1 MNWASGG
8 IVDTLKFLLPGFVSA
23 AIFHSFTSHS
33 KPGEFGLVVQALIF
47 TIVGEAV
54 ITALLLMDSFAWM
67 KGRGVVLSVP
77 VAVLLGLVAAYFSNN
92 DTVHRLFRRLGVTR
106 ETSYPSE
113 WYSTFARTDCYVVLH
128 LKGERRL
135 YGWPEEWP
143 SRPDEGH
150 FRITEGEWLFETG
163 TEDEYQKKM
172 PATEISAI
180 LIPVGEVEMVEF
192 VSASPDEETEE

>member
-1 MNWASGG
+1 MNWASGE
-8 IVDTLKFLLPGFVSA
+8 IVGALKFLLPGFVSA
-23 AIFHSFTSHS
+23 AIFYSLTSHH

-54 ITALLLMDSFAWM
+54 MTALLLMDSFPWM
-67 KGRGVVLSVP
+67 GGRGVALSVP
-77 VAVLLGLVAAYFSNN
+77 VAVLLGLVGAYFSNN
-92 DTVHRLFRRLGVTR
+92 DTAHRLFRRLGVTR

-128 LKGERRL
+128 MKGERRL
-135 YGWPEEWP
+135 FGWPEEWP

-150 FRITEGEWLFETG
+150 FRITEGEWLFETE

-172 PATEISAI
+172 PAAEISAI
-180 LIPVGEVEMVEF
+180 LIPVDEVEMVEF
-192 VSASPDEETEE
+192 VSTSPDEETEE

>member
-1 MNWASGG
+1 MNWASGE
-8 IVDTLKFLLPGFVSA
+8 IVDALKFLLPGFVSA
-23 AIFHSFTSHS
+23 AIYYSFTSHH

-47 TIVGEAV
+47 TIVGEA
-54 ITALLLMDSFAWM
+54 IIAALLLMDSFACM
-67 KGRGVVLSVP
+67 EGQGVILSVP

-113 WYSTFARTDCYVVLH
+113 WYSSFARTDSYVVLH

-150 FRITEGEWLFETG
+150 FRITEGEWLIETE

-180 LIPVGEVEMVEF
+180 LIAVGEVEMVEF
-192 VSASPDEETEE
+192 VNASPDEKPEE

>member
-8 IVDTLKFLLPGFVSA
+8 IVDALKFLLPGFVSA
-23 AIFHSFTSHS
+23 AIYYSFTSHS

-47 TIVGEAV
+47 TIVAEAI

-77 VAVLLGLVAAYFSNN
+77 VAVLLGLIAAYFSNN

-113 WYSTFARTDCYVVLH
+113 WYSTFAQHPDCCVVLH

-143 SRPDEGH
+143 SRPEEGH
-150 FRITEGEWLFETG
+150 FRITEGEWLTGDEEKKKVQETG
-163 TEDEYQKKM
+163 V
-172 PATEISAI
+172 SAI
-180 LIPVGEVEMVEF
+180 MIPVGEVEMVEF
-192 VSASPDEETEE
+192 LSAASYEEIKE

>member
-1 MNWASGG
+1 MNWATGE
-8 IVDTLKFLLPGFVSA
+8 IVDALKFLLPGFVSA
-23 AIFHSFTSHS
+23 AIYYSFTSHS
-33 KPGEFGLVVQALIF
+33 RPGEFGLVVQALIF

-54 ITALLLMDSFAWM
+54 IAALLLIDSFAWM

-92 DTVHRLFRRLGVTR
+92 DTVHWLFRWLGVTR

-113 WYSTFARTDCYVVLH
+113 WYSSFTRTDCYVVLH

-143 SRPDEGH
+143 SRPDDGH
-150 FRITEGEWLFETG
+150 FRITEGEWLFETEV
-163 TEDEYQKKM
+163 EDENQKKM

-192 VSASPDEETEE
+192 VSASPDEETE